1 MKTRVVLA
9 LITAAFATTSVVAQ
23 TPQTCNVQVC
33 NKLSRWSLDPFSH
46 IKDKMGEQ
54 CFGVVLPKNEAVVG
68 NVLASDSRWYQGS
81 FNPTKKSVTKV
92 KQVYNCQ

>member
-1 MKTRVVLA
+1 MKTRVILA
-9 LITAAFATTSVVAQ
+9 LVAAAFATTSVFAQ
-23 TPQTCNVQVC
+23 APQTCNVQLC

-54 CFGVVLPKNEAVVG
+54 CFNVVLPKNEAVVG
-68 NVLASDSRWYQGS
+68 NVLASESRWYQGS

-92 KQVYNCQ
+92 KQVYSCQ